1 MPVTIKRQCE
11 LCQRSGPELT
21 KHHLIPRTRH
31 RNRRVK
37 KLFSRAE
44 MTGRVLW
51 VCRPCHHHI
60 HRVLDEK
67 QLALEYNT
75 RDKLLKHPEIKQFI
89 DWLAGKPAG
98 FKPRSSR

>member
-1 MPVTIKRQCE
+1 MLRRHRQCE
-11 LCQRSGPELT
+11 LCGRNEPGLT

-31 RNRRVK
+31 RNKRVK
-37 KLFSRAE
+37 KLFSQDE
-44 MTGRVLW
+44 MTKRILR

-75 RDKLLKHPEIKQFI
+75 RDKLLDHPEIRQFV
-89 DWLAGKPAG
+89 DWLASKPAG

>member
-1 MPVTIKRQCE
+1 MLQRHRQCE
-11 LCQRSGPELT
+11 LCGRNEPGLT

-31 RNRRVK
+31 RNKRVK
-37 KLFSRAE
+37 KLFSRDE
-44 MTGRVLW
+44 MANRVLW

-75 RDKLLKHPEIKQFI
+75 RDKLLDHPEIRQFV
-89 DWLAGKPAG
+89 DWLASKPAG

>member
-1 MPVTIKRQCE
+1 MDEQKQHCQ
-11 LCQRSGPELT
+11 LCGRRTPGLT

-31 RNRRVK
+31 HNKRVK
-37 KLFSRAE
+37 KLYSREE
-44 MTGRVLW
+44 MARRLLW

-75 RDKLLKHPEIKQFI
+75 RDKLLSHPEISQFVS
-89 DWLAGKPAG
+89 WLADKPAG

>member
-1 MPVTIKRQCE
+1 M
-11 LCQRSGPELT
+11 T

-31 RNRRVK
+31 RNKRVK
-37 KLFSRAE
+37 KLFSREE

-51 VCRPCHHHI
+51 LCRPCHHHL

-75 RDKLLKHPEIKQFI
+75 RDKLLAHPEIKQFV
-89 DWLAGKPAG
+89 DWLADKPPA
-98 FKPRSSR
+98 SSRVRPVNFDYGAEDINTMNSAAAQ